1 LNLITENQAGI
12 PVYMQACSGN
22 TNDSEGFK
30 KIVKGSF
37 ENRVGRHCSLTLN

>member
-1 LNLITENQAGI
+1 MHLFTENQADI

-30 KIVKGSF
+30 KIVSIVH
-37 ENRVGRHCSLTLN
+37 EL